1 MHREAQQRGDSNF
14 LEREPLQSWLGDAI
28 FSTDTDEFRR
38 NVADNAR
45 ELDESVADTSV
56 LVHRLAEWKIDI
68 KSGGRPVGLYVP
80 RLVLEREITVVDP
93 KFDLYRDNDEPS
105 GQAGFAEA
113 HQRLLADPSL
123 ANDWLVLT
131 AAFGKTF
138 ADYLHER
145 HGATRIRLFR
155 GVRGVRGD
163 PGEIADMAH
172 DQRLRWARENLR
184 HGTVENWS
192 PLPGVAEG
200 ALSKGDGIV
209 IGAEFDT
216 TAGVCTHQGGAETNV
231 RPWRVDAGRVL
242 GTFRYTSIEVH
253 S

>member
-131 AAFGKTF
+131 AAFGEDICRLPAREAWSY
-138 ADYLHER
+138 ADPLVPRRPRRPWRPRRDCR
-145 HGATRIRLFR
+145 HGARS
-155 GVRGVRGD
+155 
-163 PGEIADMAH
+163 A
-172 DQRLRWARENLR
+172 
-184 HGTVENWS
+184 
-192 PLPGVAEG
+192 
-200 ALSKGDGIV
+200 
-209 IGAEFDT
+209 
-216 TAGVCTHQGGAETNV
+216 
-231 RPWRVDAGRVL
+231 
-242 GTFRYTSIEVH
+242 IEMG